1 MLYVFVYLL
10 DLSLNLSTEQNFSLN
25 YFTEGNFVLCFVF
38 LLTEQNSIKL
48 SVDKG
53 EIPHSSCFNAVL
65 RNSSV
70 LAYSQPNSTDQHES
84 AMLLHVPCSSEST
97 NDSLVHTSGELIQL
111 KINLTNQ
118 MVNSQLN
125 LFPDSSHHIV
135 E

>member
-1 MLYVFVYLL
+1 M
-10 DLSLNLSTEQNFSLN
+10 
-25 YFTEGNFVLCFVF
+25 
-38 LLTEQNSIKL
+38 EQNSTEL

-70 LAYSQPNSTDQHES
+70 LVHSQPNSTDQHES
-84 AMLLHVPCSSEST
+84 AMLPHVPSSCEST
-97 NDSLVHTSGELIQL
+97 NDSLVDMSGELIQL

-118 MVNSQLN
+118 MVSSQLN

-135 E
+135 G